1 MQMSTGALCPL
12 CANTAAF
19 QFEKFGYSYF
29 GCPCGF
35 VFLWP
40 RPSEG
45 ELQQLY
51 KKHGEE
57 YWTSERMLNFAFSPT
72 KSKRE
77 MRFVRRFASRGT
89 LLDIGCS
96 TGSFVK
102 AAREGGFDAE
112 GVDISAPAVQC
123 GQRLGLPLYA
133 LDILRESTGKQYDI
147 ITLWATL
154 EHLPDPVQ
162 HLLRARELLKAG
174 GLLFVSVPNYSGISQ
189 RILGKWDRYVGSDHL
204 NYFRPKIL
212 RRAVERAGL
221 TFKGVTTFGFNPI
234 VIVHDFKNR
243 RTNNLTVEDMQI
255 DQAST
260 LRAKESPLLHIQR
273 AAEVGLDGLSLGDAL
288 AICAQN

>member
-1 MQMSTGALCPL
+1 MSTGPPCPL
-12 CANTAAF
+12 CGLTAGF
-19 QFEKFGYSYF
+19 QFEKFSYRYF

-40 RPSEG
+40 RPSEPDLE
-45 ELQQLY
+45 ELY
-51 KKHGEE
+51 RKHGEE

-72 KSKRE
+72 KSARE
-77 MRFVRRFASRGT
+77 IGFVRRFASSGT

-96 TGSFVK
+96 TGSFTK
-102 AAREGGFDAE
+102 AAREAGFDAE

-123 GQRLGLPLYA
+123 GQRFGLPLSA
-133 LDILRESTGKQYDI
+133 MDILRESPGKLYDI

-154 EHLPDPVQ
+154 EHLPDPMQ
-162 HLLRARELLKAG
+162 HLRRARELLKPK

-212 RRAVERAGL
+212 RRAMETAGM

-234 VIVHDFKNR
+234 VILHDFKNR
-243 RTNNLTVEDMQI
+243 RTNDLTVEDMQT

-273 AAEVGLDGLSLGDAL
+273 AAEAGLDLFSLGDAL
-288 AICAQN
+288 AICARN